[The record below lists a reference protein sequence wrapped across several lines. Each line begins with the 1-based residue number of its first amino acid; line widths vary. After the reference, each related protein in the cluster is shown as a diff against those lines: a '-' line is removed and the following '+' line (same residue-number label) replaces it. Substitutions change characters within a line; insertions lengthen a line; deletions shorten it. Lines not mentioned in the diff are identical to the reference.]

1 MEFHGYTRQ
10 MSMTI
15 GPRVTQP
22 TVMPGAGLAG
32 VGVGGRP
39 ATGLG
44 DAVRVTVSPRGGVGD
59 VSSVGAAIEADLTR
73 SDALGAQ
80 FKAAFTLP
88 PPAMPEA
95 LNG

>member
-1 MEFHGYTRQ
+1 

-32 VGVGGRP
+32 VDVGGRP
-39 ATGLG
+39 AGGFG
-44 DAVRVTVSPRGGVGD
+44 DSVRVTVSPRGGVGD
-59 VSSVGAAIEADLTR
+59 ASAVGAAIEADLTR

-88 PPAMPEA
+88 PPAMPEG
-95 LNG
+95 LKGLGTSFCSGQ